1 MKSTTFSISPDP
13 VDIHELL
20 RNIPNCW
27 AKKRNGARYLNAPVS
42 FDIETSSFIDGGE
55 KRACMYLWSFGI
67 NGRTVIGRTWQEFTE
82 LCSTLTDVLHLG
94 EDRRICCYVH
104 NLAYEFQWMQHYF
117 EWDKIFAL
125 DTREVCYAVTKTG
138 IEFRCSYLLSGY
150 SLAKLGDQLTKYKV
164 TKAVGDLDY
173 SKIRHSGTPLTEAEI
188 GYSVRDVAVV
198 MAYIQER
205 IEADGSIIKIPLT
218 KTGYVRRA
226 CRRKCFAE
234 GHRWRYMERISDLT
248 LSQELYRLAKLAF
261 AGGLAHASPLHAC
274 NTLENVD
281 SYDLTSAYPAA
292 ICMEKFPMSKPVRVE
307 CPTPEMAEKLMRRYC
322 CVFAVT
328 LYGVESSVSFEHVIS
343 VSKCWR
349 PINPVADNG
358 RLVSADRISIAC
370 TEIDWQIFK
379 RFYTWKEARFGVLYR
394 FDREY
399 LPTEL
404 VDAVLDLYEK
414 KTTLKNVAGMEA
426 EYLRSKEDVNSAY
439 GAMVQ
444 DPCRPEI
451 TYNAG
456 KWEPVSVDMEMQ
468 LLIYNESKS
477 RFLYY
482 LWGIYVTAYC
492 RLAVCSAIYNDGFD
506 HIYTDTDSEKLLNG
520 EKHAAFY
527 EWYNRRVDRKIAA
540 AARHHGWSVERFSPN
555 TVKGVKKTL
564 GYFEHECT
572 YDKFKTLGAKRY
584 MTMENG
590 KLSMTVAGLS
600 KHDGAK
606 YFEMQEDPFD
616 EFHDAFSVPEEY
628 SGRKTHLYIDHPT
641 YGRVTDYLGMTVGYA
656 EQSSIYMESAEYT
669 ATLSAEYRDY
679 LREIRMKEK
688 AAPE

>member
-1 MKSTTFSISPDP
+1 MTSTNFLISPDP
-13 VDIHELL
+13 VPVHELL
-20 RNIPNCW
+20 NNIPNCW
-27 AKKRNGARYLNAPVS
+27 VKKRNGARYLNAPVS
-42 FDIETSSFIDGGE
+42 FDIETSSFTDHGE

-67 NGRTVIGRTWQEFTE
+67 NGNTVLGRTWQEFTE
-82 LCSTLTDVLHLG
+82 LCSSLVDFLHLG

-104 NLAYEFQWMQHYF
+104 NLAYEFQWIQHYF

-125 DTREVCYAVTKTG
+125 DTREVCYAVTNTG

-173 SKIRHSGTPLTEAEI
+173 SKIRHSGTPLTESEI
-188 GYSVRDVAVV
+188 DYSVRDVAVV

-205 IEADGSIIKIPLT
+205 IEADGNITRIPLT

-248 LSQELYRLAKLAF
+248 LPPDLYRLAKLAF

-274 NTLENVD
+274 GTLENVD

-307 CPTPEMAEKLMRRYC
+307 CPTPETAESLMRRYC

-328 LYGVESSVSFEHVIS
+328 LYGVEASVSFEHVIS

-349 PINPVADNG
+349 AVNPIADNG

-370 TEIDWQIFK
+370 TEIDWQIFR
-379 RFYTWKEARFGVLYR
+379 RFYTWKSAHFGILYH
-394 FDREY
+394 FSREY
-399 LPTEL
+399 LPSEF
-404 VDAVLDLYEK
+404 VDAVLELYEK
-414 KTTLKNVAGMEA
+414 KTTLKNVAGIEA
-426 EYLRSKEDVNSAY
+426 EYMRSKEDVNSAY

-451 TYNAG
+451 TYDAG
-456 KWEPVSVDMEMQ
+456 LWGTTAVDIESQ
-468 LLIYNESKS
+468 LLNYNESKS

-482 LWGIYVTAYC
+482 LWGVYVTAYC

-506 HIYTDTDSEKLLNG
+506 HVYTDTDSEKLLNG

-527 EWYNRRVDRKIAA
+527 EWYNRRIDKKIAA
-540 AARHHGWSVERFSPN
+540 AAAHHGWSIDRFSPK
-555 TVKGVKKTL
+555 TVKGVAKTL

-584 MTMENG
+584 MTLENG
-590 KLSMTVAGLS
+590 KLSITVAGLS

-606 YFEMQEDPFD
+606 YFEMKDDPFG

-641 YGRVTDYLGMTVGYA
+641 YGRVTDYLGMTAGYA

-679 LREIRMKEK
+679 LREIRMKKK